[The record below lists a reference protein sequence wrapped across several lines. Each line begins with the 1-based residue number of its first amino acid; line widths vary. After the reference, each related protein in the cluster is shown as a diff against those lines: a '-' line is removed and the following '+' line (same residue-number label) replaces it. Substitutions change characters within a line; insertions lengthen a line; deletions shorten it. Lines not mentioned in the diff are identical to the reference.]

1 MNLTNIFNKN
11 SNHIKVQIKYKK
23 VQKIKKDIQKDIQN
37 NIKLNRQQQCE

>member
-23 VQKIKKDIQKDIQN
+23 LKKDIQKDIQN

>member
-23 VQKIKKDIQKDIQN
+23 LKKAIQKDIQN